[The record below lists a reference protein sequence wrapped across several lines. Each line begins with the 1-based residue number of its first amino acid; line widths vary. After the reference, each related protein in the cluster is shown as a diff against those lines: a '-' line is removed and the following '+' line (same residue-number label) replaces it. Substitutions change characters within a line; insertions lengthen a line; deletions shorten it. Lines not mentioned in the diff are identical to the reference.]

1 MENIEIKL
9 REIHNNNKLTLTNL
23 NNFMKLADST
33 ENNLKITAQ
42 KALDDIQDMNI
53 KLEESLDNLYI
64 ISQKLLK

>member
-9 REIHNNNKLTLTNL
+9 REMHNNNKLTLTNL

-64 ISQKLLK
+64 ISQILFD

>member
-9 REIHNNNKLTLTNL
+9 REMHNNNKLTLTNL

-42 KALDDIQDMNI
+42 KALDDIKEMNV
-53 KLEESLDNLYI
+53 KLEESLDNLYL
-64 ISQKLLK
+64 ISQNLIG

>member
-9 REIHNNNKLTLTNL
+9 REMHNNNKLTLTNL

>member
-9 REIHNNNKLTLTNL
+9 REMHNNNKLTLTNL

-42 KALDDIQDMNI
+42 KALDDIKEMNV

-64 ISQKLLK
+64 ISQNLLK